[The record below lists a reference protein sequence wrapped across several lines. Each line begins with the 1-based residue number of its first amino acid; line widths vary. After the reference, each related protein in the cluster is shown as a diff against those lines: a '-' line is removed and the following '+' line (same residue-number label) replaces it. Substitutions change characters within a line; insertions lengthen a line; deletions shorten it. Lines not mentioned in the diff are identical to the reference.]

1 MGIKS
6 KLGEDDDSG
15 SDFLDSDFLDSD
27 LGEEISNKGNAE
39 KKALKMDIRQRL
51 EICLEEKRLRM
62 ELDDFI

>member
-6 KLGEDDDSG
+6 KIEGNDDAA
-15 SDFLDSDFLDSD
+15 SDFWDSNF
-27 LGEEISNKGNAE
+27 GEEISNKGNAE
-39 KKALKMDIRQRL
+39 EKALKMDIRQRL